1 MLQLQNAEVRDY
13 GKGLLGCYELFL
25 ELNAEGESDII
36 QLPNRVQSVAIQLK
50 AEDGAE
56 VKFQYTMYPISK
68 ISEAVWSDGNELT
81 ATTFTDVV
89 FPVSAIKLIQVG
101 AGKTQIAIRAQ

>member
-1 MLQLQNAEVRDY
+1 MLQLESAEVIDY

-25 ELNAEGESDII
+25 EMNEEGESDII
-36 QLPNRVQSVAIQLK
+36 QIPNRVQSVAIQLK
-50 AEDGAE
+50 AEDGAQ
-56 VKFQYTMYPISK
+56 VKFQYTMYPLSK
-68 ISEAVWSDGNELT
+68 IDEAVWQDGNELT